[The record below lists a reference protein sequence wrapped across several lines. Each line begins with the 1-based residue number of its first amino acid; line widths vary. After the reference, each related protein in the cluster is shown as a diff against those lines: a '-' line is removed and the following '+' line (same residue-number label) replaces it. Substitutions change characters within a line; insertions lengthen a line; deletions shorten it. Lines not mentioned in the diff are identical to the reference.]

1 MARADGEIRV
11 DIKAQTG
18 QFNIDIQKAATKAK
32 STLFKAFAF
41 ASGVAIG
48 KGFYDFTTAA
58 INAASHSQQT
68 ANRVKTVFP
77 QMTQAVNAFAKN
89 AMTDMGMTAGA
100 AKNLT
105 TQFGQMAQGM
115 GMTESE
121 SFGMSTAMTK
131 LAGDM
136 AAFYGITTD
145 EARSKLSGVFTGM
158 TRGLKQVGVNIT
170 EANLQQ
176 EAYNRG
182 IYASVST
189 MSQAD
194 LAALRLS
201 YTQRTLANVSGYA
214 ARNINSWQGQTNLLN
229 QQMRVLQTNVGR
241 GFIAIALPVVQALNA
256 VVAGA
261 IKAAK
266 AFAAFVELVTGRNLS
281 DAVGSVG
288 AVVDDLGYA
297 EDEAAVSTDGLVD
310 AQDNA
315 TEAAKRQDRAVKELN
330 RTLAGFDKINKLS
343 SNSADLGATS
353 TTGNTPSLSVPSLGQ
368 QDLGL
373 ASLFEKEAKEAQEA
387 VDKIHIPKPLMDAI
401 EHLRSAW
408 QRLSDVI
415 TGAFAWAYENIL
427 KPLGEWTLNELA
439 PRLVEM
445 LANAIETLAIVGE
458 KLAPVFRV
466 IWEEIFQPLFKF
478 IGDVVLGALDSLN
491 KGWADFNKTLD
502 AADFTEFAE
511 NLRAVIKLI
520 KDSLVKAWELAKAGG
535 EALFDKVIKPLA
547 EFFAGTFKKSAEVGK
562 TAIDAVRKVFDA
574 IHEAGAKFY
583 DKALKPLADI
593 LTGAFKKG
601 LDAGKVAIDALKKV
615 FDAIHDAGA
624 KFYDKVLKPIADFFG
639 GLFKKNTDGAKT
651 SLNGFKGIWD
661 GLKSKTIELAQK
673 GIDTVKTAA
682 SKAKEV
688 WDGIKTKTVEI
699 VGKAKDALGTAGNT
713 LRSFWGLITGRTS
726 TLTGEARD
734 RTAAAGSALKAFWHD
749 IKDKA
754 ATITGAAKD
763 ATGKAGET
771 LKTLWSSIKDKTVTL
786 TAKLLDNVTKIA
798 EKVWDWWQRFTNK
811 DVNLTANN
819 KTEQGVSSAKQ
830 TIAGVPLS
838 VLTAFAGVNNLS
850 PMATVVNTAIKAV
863 PLSRLT
869 QFIGQNGVAAQATA
883 AKNSISTVPLSR
895 ATRFM
900 GTNEVKAVAENAVS
914 WIKWVPGSWLS
925 RFNGENNL
933 IKQAKNTVEWIKWVP
948 GSWLSQFQ
956 GQNALI
962 NAAKNSV
969 EWIKWVPGS
978 WLSRFNGEN
987 ALISSAKN
995 SFEWIKWVP
1004 RTWLSQFQGR
1014 NDVIAAAKNA
1024 VEWINWVP
1032 RSKQVTITAA
1042 LTVARNGFNN
1052 AMYAI
1057 EAGLGRFGLSVS
1069 LPRFATGGYVG
1080 RNTPMLSVIGDNT
1093 REGEIVSPESKF
1105 QTMLDKAVQMG
1116 GGNAQTVALLGELI
1130 TAVRALDTNVY
1141 LDGNDITRAVVS
1153 RVNKQTQT
1161 TGVSPIII

>member
-201 YTQRTLANVSGYA
+201 YTQRTLANISGYA

-343 SNSADLGATS
+343 SNSADLGATN

-458 KLAPVFRV
+458 KLAPVFQV

-535 EALFDKVIKPLA
+535 AALFDKVIKPLA

-601 LDAGKVAIDALKKV
+601 LDAGKAAIDALKKV

-624 KFYDKVLKPIADFFG
+624 KFYDKVLKPIAEFFG
-639 GLFKKNTDGAKT
+639 GLFKKNTDEAKA
-651 SLNGFKGIWD
+651 SVKGFSDVWGGI
-661 GLKSKTIELAQK
+661 KSKTVELATK
-673 GIDTVKTAA
+673 GIDA
-682 SKAKEV
+682 AKEV
-688 WDGIKTKTVEI
+688 ASGFKTTWAAIKSKTVELTA
-699 VGKAKDALGTAGNT
+699 KAKDAASDVITQAKFALGEFGKTVATAT
-713 LRSFWGLITGRTS
+713 LKAANKV
-726 TLTGEARD
+726 GEGV
-734 RTAAAGSALKAFWHD
+734 TAAKEWLANKFASWKVALQGNNKMSEGVTAAKEWLANKFSSW
-749 IKDKA
+749 KA
-754 ATITGAAKD
+754 A
-763 ATGKAGET
+763 
-771 LKTLWSSIKDKTVTL
+771 LH
-786 TAKLLDNVTKIA
+786 
-798 EKVWDWWQRFTNK
+798 
-811 DVNLTANN
+811 
-819 KTEQGVSSAKQ
+819 
-830 TIAGVPLS
+830 
-838 VLTAFAGVNNLS
+838 GVNK
-850 PMATVVNTAIKAV
+850 M
-863 PLSRLT
+863 
-869 QFIGQNGVAAQATA
+869 GEGVAATKEWLKEKFASFTTA
-883 AKNSISTVPLSR
+883 LKSKNSVGEGVVAAKTWLKEKFASWTTSLFSVNKVGEGVAKAKASLANFKSKGVNLYGTNKVWEAVSKAKNSLAGFKSKGVNLY
-895 ATRFM
+895 
-900 GTNEVKAVAENAVS
+900 GTNRVWEAVN
-914 WIKWVPGSWLS
+914 K
-925 RFNGENNL
+925 
-933 IKQAKNTVEWIKWVP
+933 
-948 GSWLSQFQ
+948 
-956 GQNALI
+956 
-962 NAAKNSV
+962 AKNSLAAFKGKTV
-969 EWIKWVPGS
+969 K
-978 WLSRFNGEN
+978 LSASFNVVKTP
-987 ALISSAKN
+987 L
-995 SFEWIKWVP
+995 
-1004 RTWLSQFQGR
+1004 
-1014 NDVIAAAKNA
+1014 
-1024 VEWINWVP
+1024 
-1032 RSKQVTITAA
+1032 
-1042 LTVARNGFNN
+1042 NN
-1052 AMYAI
+1052 AMARI
-1057 EAGLGRFGLSVS
+1057 EAGLRRFHINAS

-1080 RNTPMLSVIGDNT
+1080 RNTPMLAVIGDNT
-1093 REGEIVSPESKF
+1093 REGEIVSPESKL

-1116 GGNAQTVALLGELI
+1116 GGDAQTAALLSEILAAIRG
-1130 TAVRALDTNVY
+1130 LDTNVY

-1161 TGVSPIII
+1161 TGISPILV